1 MEDGGP
7 DPAPSPRRANPSQF
21 ITLPL
26 PVRVLGAPALAGVAS
41 SNQVLR
47 SLPSAGHSTSPP
59 PAAGARKKER
69 KERKKRKARGGKKKK
84 KDGHWPAWSLQ
95 SQDSSLRGPK
105 TSAVGQTRLPEPR
118 VFFRKRRGR
127 GWGRVLRTKSLGA
140 RWIFFFFLPSPLLTK
155 EKNKIK

>member
-84 KDGHWPAWSLQ
+84 RRALASVVSSVPGLEPARPQNICRRSN
-95 SQDSSLRGPK
+95 SPPRASSLLQEKTGKGVGEGAEDKIPRG
-105 TSAVGQTRLPEPR
+105 ALD
-118 VFFRKRRGR
+118 
-127 GWGRVLRTKSLGA
+127 
-140 RWIFFFFLPSPLLTK
+140 FFFFFYPLLS
-155 EKNKIK
+155 